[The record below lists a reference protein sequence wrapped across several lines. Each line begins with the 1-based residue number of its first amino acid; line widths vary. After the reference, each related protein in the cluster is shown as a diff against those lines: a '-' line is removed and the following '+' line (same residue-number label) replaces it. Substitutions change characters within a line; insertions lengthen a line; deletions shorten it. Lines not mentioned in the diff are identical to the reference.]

1 MESHYITSKL
11 KSDMKVKI
19 VKVRIRR
26 TFMGESLPSFT
37 DEIKYLFKY
46 KFHWCQRYKTFKDRF
61 GKPILFANQVEIEDK
76 LKQIGFEKS

>member
-1 MESHYITSKL
+1 
-11 KSDMKVKI
+11 MKVKI
-19 VKVRIRR
+19 VKVKRCR
-26 TFMGESLPSFT
+26 TFMSESLPSFT

-46 KFHWCQRYKTFKDRF
+46 KFHWWQRYKTYKDRF